1 MISCL
6 QLVLY
11 RQAHHKILLH
21 NFHSLLYNYEM
32 CLTFTVMSFSGI
44 MLACVATLIL
54 YSISWLMEPG
64 VRQIRLMVNVVCM
77 EH

>member
-11 RQAHHKILLH
+11 LQSQDNLY
-21 NFHSLLYNYEM
+21 SLLYNYEM
-32 CLTFTVMSFSGI
+32 CLTFTVMSFTGI
-44 MLACVATLIL
+44 MLACVATPIL

-64 VRQIRLMVNVVCM
+64 VRQIRLMVNVVYM